1 MGKFLSPE
9 DQMRMLNERAKHSQK
24 FEDDSN
30 DKSFRDLATK
40 SHKKNKKKKK
50 NTAENESSV
59 KYFNPFDGLFT
70 NSEQEYSK
78 SNITEMFEQ
87 KEDTVTDETEEFTD
101 GMIQGKEEDTEL
113 RNVFVCIMEEL
124 KRIVIDDGIAPKSFY
139 FDSELIDVDNRLTDK
154 DIEKSA
160 EIIEKLTD
168 YIISISHP
176 TAVFKEEDIL
186 KAPDKFKYVGD
197 LYDKSK
203 FRLFEYRTSH
213 TDEECNVVEDD
224 MYIAAYKIDN
234 ASFSELTKLV
244 TYLTRASNN
253 PEAEMLLAYIAIAS
267 CCEASCNEFLMEDQE
282 QLDDFYDSSFNNK
295 DEFINEFINDQ
306 ATGISDSS
314 NDKDMMY
321 DIDTDDV
328 VNVHMYANVFF
339 SRVLQYDS
347 DVSIKINSDSDI
359 EYRKDEVLHAT
370 WDPDEENE
378 EETSADVTI
387 TEETNEVT
395 LMTDDM
401 VMVDTPTDTTVEVD
415 VENDGSYIVD
425 RKGIDKVT
433 SKDESLIVDVVRGN
447 K

>member
-87 KEDTVTDETEEFTD
+87 KEDTVTDETEEFTV
-101 GMIQGKEEDTEL
+101 GMIQGEEENTDL

-139 FDSELIDVDNRLTDK
+139 FDSELIDVDNRLTNN
-154 DIEKSA
+154 DIENST

-203 FRLFEYRTSH
+203 FRLFEYRASH
-213 TDEECNVVEDD
+213 TDEEYNVVEDG

-234 ASFSELTKLV
+234 ESFSELTKLV
-244 TYLTRASNN
+244 TYLTRSSNN

-267 CCEASCNEFLMEDQE
+267 CCDTSCNEFLIEDQE

-295 DEFINEFINDQ
+295 EEFINELINDHV
-306 ATGISDSS
+306 TGISDSAE
-314 NDKDMMY
+314 DKDTLY
-321 DIDTDDV
+321 DIVADDITSL
-328 VNVHMYANVFF
+328 HMYANVFF

-347 DVSIKINSDSDI
+347 DVSIRLKSESDI
-359 EYRKDEVLHAT
+359 EIRKDEALHAT
-370 WDPDEENE
+370 WDDDDDDEDDDEE
-378 EETSADVTI
+378 DIKV
-387 TEETNEVT
+387 TEETNEET

-401 VMVDTPTDTTVEVD
+401 VMVDTTNDTTVEVT
-415 VENDGSYIVD
+415 VENSGSSND
-425 RKGIDKVT
+425 AKKGIDKVT

>member
-87 KEDTVTDETEEFTD
+87 KEDTVTDETEEFTV
-101 GMIQGKEEDTEL
+101 GMIQGKEENTEL

-186 KAPDKFKYVGD
+186 KAIY
-197 LYDKSK
+197 
-203 FRLFEYRTSH
+203 T
-213 TDEECNVVEDD
+213 
-224 MYIAAYKIDN
+224 
-234 ASFSELTKLV
+234 
-244 TYLTRASNN
+244 
-253 PEAEMLLAYIAIAS
+253 EAE
-267 CCEASCNEFLMEDQE
+267 
-282 QLDDFYDSSFNNK
+282 K
-295 DEFINEFINDQ
+295 
-306 ATGISDSS
+306 
-314 NDKDMMY
+314 
-321 DIDTDDV
+321 
-328 VNVHMYANVFF
+328 
-339 SRVLQYDS
+339 SR
-347 DVSIKINSDSDI
+347 
-359 EYRKDEVLHAT
+359 
-370 WDPDEENE
+370 
-378 EETSADVTI
+378 
-387 TEETNEVT
+387 
-395 LMTDDM
+395 
-401 VMVDTPTDTTVEVD
+401 
-415 VENDGSYIVD
+415 
-425 RKGIDKVT
+425 RKGTLTNAEIDPFVATLSPMLNSGQVAKLKKLAET
-433 SKDESLIVDVVRGN
+433 LKKI
-447 K
+447 